1 MFFTWSSCLSADPRR
16 IPDSVLQRVPS
27 DRELSRLASGLGAQ
41 WEEVLLDLGLSAE
54 AVFRCRSDHPLSTH
68 SAILAGLVQ
77 WRRCEGRRASF
88 QRLLQSLEA
97 AEVHG
102 SVLDNILE

>member
-1 MFFTWSSCLSADPRR
+1 M
-16 IPDSVLQRVPS
+16 
-27 DRELSRLASGLGAQ
+27 
-41 WEEVLLDLGLSAE
+41 DLGLSPE

-68 SAILAGLVQ
+68 GAVLAGLVR
-77 WRRCEGRRASF
+77 WRRCEGRRATF

-102 SVLDNILE
+102 SVLDDVLK